1 MRLLTTWKR
10 SYKRRLRM
18 ASFKSLLLRVEVR
31 PAGKKCHCAHSAKH
45 VILKGEPRVV
55 VKAPGIATPEKGYC
69 GVCGAAM
76 IKHAEN
82 ELAGLRSHLSTD
94 AQ

>member
-1 MRLLTTWKR
+1 
-10 SYKRRLRM
+10 M

-31 PAGKKCHCAHSAKH
+31 SAGKKCKCAHSAKH

-69 GVCGAAM
+69 GACGAAM
-76 IKHAEN
+76 IARAESD
-82 ELAGLRSHLSTD
+82 LAELRSRL
-94 AQ
+94 AVLP

>member
-1 MRLLTTWKR
+1 
-10 SYKRRLRM
+10 M

-31 PAGKKCHCAHSAKH
+31 SAGKKCHCAHSAKH
-45 VILKGEPRVV
+45 VILKGELRVV

-76 IKHAEN
+76 IKRAES
-82 ELAGLRSHLSTD
+82 ELADLRAQLSHN

>member
-1 MRLLTTWKR
+1 
-10 SYKRRLRM
+10 M
-18 ASFKSLLLRVEVR
+18 ASFKSLLLRIEVR
-31 PAGKKCHCAHSAKH
+31 PAGKKCNCAHSAKH

-69 GVCGAAM
+69 AACGAAM
-76 IKHAEN
+76 IKRAESQ
-82 ELAGLRSHLSTD
+82 LVALRSHLPTE

>member
-1 MRLLTTWKR
+1 
-10 SYKRRLRM
+10 M
-18 ASFKSLLLRVEVR
+18 ASFKSLLLRIEVR
-31 PAGKKCHCAHSAKH
+31 AAGKKCHCAHNAKH

-69 GVCGAAM
+69 GVCGSAM
-76 IKHAEN
+76 IKRAES
-82 ELAGLRSHLSTD
+82 ELAGLRVQLSHD